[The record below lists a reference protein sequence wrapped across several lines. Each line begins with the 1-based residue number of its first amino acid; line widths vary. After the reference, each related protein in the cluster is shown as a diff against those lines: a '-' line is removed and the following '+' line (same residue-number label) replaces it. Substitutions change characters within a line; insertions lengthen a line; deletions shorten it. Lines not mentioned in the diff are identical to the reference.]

1 MTEVLPNQHIQR
13 DESLTNL
20 NTLKRVSVRQLQIAH
35 TPVIQ
40 VAVAAATAVNFGD
53 ASAGRVQTVA
63 TTGSGVIATIATSAV
78 KPSALVFLTVDNNLG
93 NPNPLPSQVGN
104 LYYVLTASGF
114 QILSTAAEPNTVT
127 VSWMMIV

>member
-20 NTLKRVSVRQLQIAH
+20 NTLKRVSVRQLQIVH
-35 TPVIQ
+35 TPIIQ
-40 VAVAAATAVNFGD
+40 VAIAAATAVNFGD

-63 TTGSGVIATIATSAV
+63 TLAPGVVATIATSAV

-93 NPNPLPSQVGN
+93 VPNPLPSQVGT
-104 LYYVLTASGF
+104 LYYALTATGF